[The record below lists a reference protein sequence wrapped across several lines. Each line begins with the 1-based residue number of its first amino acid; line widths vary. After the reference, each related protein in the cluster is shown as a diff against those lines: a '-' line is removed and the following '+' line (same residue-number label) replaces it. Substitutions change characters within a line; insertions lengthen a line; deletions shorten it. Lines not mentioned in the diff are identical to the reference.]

1 MACPQAPNTSRSAA
15 RMLHGRRLRAR
26 ANSTS
31 RSLASG
37 RGSAPPRAAAESTD
51 SGVVQA
57 EFDGRAAALANSA
70 VDFLDIRM
78 ALEVA
83 RIGRA
88 KTAARH
94 QLIFTATGPLA
105 KPEWSGSRRQRRLQV
120 WLLSGS
126 RFLHPTRAG

>member
-1 MACPQAPNTSRSAA
+1 MVRPERTVTAPASPLATRRTLRE
-15 RMLHGRRLRAR
+15 RMFHLH
-26 ANSTS
+26 
-31 RSLASG
+31 
-37 RGSAPPRAAAESTD
+37 
-51 SGVVQA
+51 
-57 EFDGRAAALANSA
+57 ALADSA